1 MNIEGAVIIVTGSA
15 TGLGAAVAQRLASK
29 GARVVINYTRSEAEA
44 QATAEACQKLGG
56 ETLLCRADVANDDD
70 CRRMAAEA
78 AAKWGRL
85 DGLVNNAA
93 ASKIA
98 PHADLEA
105 LSAEDFLR
113 IFAVNVVGPY
123 QMARAVA
130 PQMKKQGKGAIVN
143 VSSVSAMTG
152 SGSSIAYAASKGA
165 LNTMTLSLARALAPE
180 IRVNAVC
187 PGVMQTRWWREGL
200 GEERYHAFID
210 QYASA
215 APLKSAGTPEAVAD
229 PVVWLLEG
237 AEHIT
242 GETLMVDSGMHL
254 VGFTAGRAG
263 R

>member
-1 MNIEGAVIIVTGSA
+1 MSIEGAVIVVTGSA
-15 TGLGAAVAQRLASK
+15 PGLGAAVAQRLASK
-29 GARVVINYTRSEAEA
+29 GARIVINYTRSEAEA
-44 QATAEACQKLGG
+44 QATAEACQRRGG
-56 ETLLCRADVANDDD
+56 EVLLCRADVSNGGD

-78 AAKWGRL
+78 MAKWGRL

-105 LSAEDFLR
+105 LSADDFLN

-123 QMARAVA
+123 HLVRAVA
-130 PQMKKQGKGAIVN
+130 PHMKKQGKGAIVN
-143 VSSVSAMTG
+143 VSSLSAMSG
-152 SGSSIAYAASKGA
+152 SGNSIAYAASKGA

-180 IRVNAVC
+180 IRVNTVC
-187 PGVMQTRWWREGL
+187 PGVMQTRWWKEGL
-200 GEERYHAFID
+200 GEERYNAFIE

-215 APLKSAGTPEAVAD
+215 TPLKSAGTPEAVAD

-242 GETLMVDSGMHL
+242 GETLIVDSGMHL
-254 VGFTAGRAG
+254 VGFTARQT
-263 R
+263 